1 MVKLLRNYSVTI
13 FWVLLSILR
22 SSYGTVLGHRGEL
35 VGVELGSGI
44 PLQLSF
50 GIAAQSYGLPTREL
64 VCVFTLAMLMFS
76 IYVIA
81 IALDVLSSN
90 ICASSVIGVSS
101 QSVNCVWLL
110 NRFLMI
116 SFGASGC
123 TTSD

>member
-1 MVKLLRNYSVTI
+1 MKEVELLLDSDGGGHTTPQLLRNNFRGSPKHVTELVWCI
-13 FWVLLSILR
+13 SGARRV
-22 SSYGTVLGHRGEL
+22 L

-64 VCVFTLAMLMFS
+64 VCSFTLAMLMFS
-76 IYVIA
+76 IFVIA

-101 QSVNCVWLL
+101 QSVNCIWLL
-110 NRFLMI
+110 K
-116 SFGASGC
+116 
-123 TTSD
+123 T

>member
-1 MVKLLRNYSVTI
+1 M
-13 FWVLLSILR
+13 
-22 SSYGTVLGHRGEL
+22 L

-50 GIAAQSYGLPTREL
+50 GIAAQSYGLPTRKL
-64 VCVFTLAMLMFS
+64 FCVITLAMFMFS
-76 IYVIA
+76 IFVTA

-110 NRFLMI
+110 DRFLI
-116 SFGASGC
+116 GSVGASGC
-123 TTSD
+123 TTGD